1 MPRHPAL
8 ARPDAVVPRPAPLRS
23 PLPFA
28 YGLAPTVAPS
38 LDPCEHLP
46 QFAEHDLPADAAC
59 VHEQLDGY
67 LSALQAL
74 ADNPNTVKKDEAA
87 WR

>member
-8 ARPDAVVPRPAPLRS
+8 SRPDAVVPRPTPLPS

-28 YGLAPTVAPS
+28 YGLPPTVAPS
-38 LDPCEHLP
+38 LDPCEHLL
-46 QFAEHDLPADAAC
+46 QFPEQDLPADTAR
-59 VHEQLDGY
+59 VHEQRDGC

-74 ADNPNTVKKDEAA
+74 GDNPNTVKKDEAA